1 MPSLGLTACVTTL
14 TPTVAVCPTLGR
26 GASISTELVL
36 GGAMTDTLVTF
47 ASGATSGRGR
57 VVHAVDLGAF
67 EPLVVVDETP
77 FHPVD
82 HTWPDQPGDT
92 GRCGDEPVTDT
103 VMAASGPDGALLVGA
118 DIPVKRGEPG
128 WTWHVAHLLAGPAS
142 LPDVGTEVD
151 LAVDPGRRRAL
162 SAAHTACHLAALAMN
177 EATAHLWRKEVRLD
191 SLGRPDL
198 DQLAMESS
206 VMDLEGSTD
215 VYRFG
220 KSLRKRGFDPARLAD
235 QVDEVVARVQGTLQ
249 EWIGSGAVVVVAD
262 GGDRRITALRRWTC
276 ALPDGQAEMPCGGTH
291 LPDLSA
297 LAAIE
302 VAYTVAQDATGSPAG
317 LTVRTTPILAA

>member
-1 MPSLGLTACVTTL
+1 MTSV
-14 TPTVAVCPTLGR
+14 TPTVAVCPTLSR

-36 GGAMTDTLVTF
+36 GDAMEDTLVTF
-47 ASGATSGRGR
+47 ASGATSGRGH
-57 VVHAVDLGAF
+57 VVHAVELGASG
-67 EPLVVVDETP
+67 PLVVVDETP

-92 GRCGDEPVTDT
+92 GRCDDQPVVDT

-118 DIPVKRGEPG
+118 QIPVKRGEPG
-128 WTWHVAHLLAGPAS
+128 WTWHVAHLLDPSSS

-151 LAVDPGRRRAL
+151 LAVDAGRRRAL

-191 SLGRPDL
+191 SMGRPDL

-206 VMDLEGSTD
+206 VMDTEGSTD

-220 KSLRKRGFDPARLAD
+220 KSLRKRGFDPAQLAA
-235 QVDEVVARVQGTLQ
+235 QVDEIVARVQSTLQ
-249 EWIGSGAVVVVAD
+249 EWIASAAVVVVAD
-262 GGDRRITALRRWTC
+262 GGDRRITALRHWTC

-297 LAAIE
+297 LTS
-302 VAYTVAQDATGSPAG
+302 VKVDYTVARDAAGAPVG
-317 LTVRTTPILAA
+317 LTVRSRPILAA